1 MENLVAYVVKC
12 VTGRD
17 IQKILDRTPY
27 ETMIYQYDM
36 IKDNDMKSML
46 IRFENRIMNFD
57 TCYLI
62 MKCLAKITIDIYHNY
77 EDDERMRIEPGEI
90 ECYYWKSMAY
100 RPGMAVL
107 QDGIWVPVVTVNWE
121 GVGKRRVWHPA
132 YGEFIH
138 VGFFRHMW
146 EPEFRDS
153 DDELMAICRMGQL
166 NQTFDPN
173 TKLTSE
179 FMLAKLVEV
188 DVWKLIWGLV
198 DAIKEKDN
206 SIKIDCSYRGRDNY
220 GYHDD
225 DDSDGRVDGILFEG
239 DCRDETVAL
248 VKLLMTRYGVTGS
261 DINIMKRRYSH
272 GLSSKLKRTAL
283 DTTIC
288 AVLLG

>member
-1 MENLVAYVVKC
+1 
-12 VTGRD
+12 
-17 IQKILDRTPY
+17 
-27 ETMIYQYDM
+27 
-36 IKDNDMKSML
+36 
-46 IRFENRIMNFD
+46 
-57 TCYLI
+57 
-62 MKCLAKITIDIYHNY
+62 
-77 EDDERMRIEPGEI
+77 
-90 ECYYWKSMAY
+90 MAY
-100 RPGMAVL
+100 RTCIAVL

-225 DDSDGRVDGILFEG
+225 DDFDGRVDGILFEG

-248 VKLLMTRYGVTGS
+248 VKLLMTRYHGVTGS

-272 GLSSKLKRTAL
+272 GLLIEVETYGFGYNNLCGAIGITVDMDSEVCDYKLKMDPDWDIVYDGSLQRKFCFNKGHQLIQLYAGKEY
-283 DTTIC
+283 
-288 AVLLG
+288 A